1 MQLEVI
7 LPLVAYLVV
16 VFGISVYA
24 MRKRSTGTFL
34 NEYFLGSRSMGGI
47 VLAMTL
53 TATYISASSFIGGP
67 GAAYKYGLGWVLLA
81 MIQLPAVW
89 LSLGILGKKFAILA
103 RRYNAVT
110 LNDMLFARY
119 QSRLLVWLASLSL
132 LVAFVGAMTVQFIG
146 GARLLETAAGIPY
159 ETGLLIFG
167 ISIALY
173 TAFGGFRASVL
184 NDTMQ
189 GLVMLIGTV
198 VLLIGVVHAAGGL
211 SNAVQ
216 TLQTI
221 DPQLVTPQGADDIL
235 SPAFMT
241 SFWVLVCFGVIGLPH
256 TAVRCIS
263 YKDSK
268 AVHRGIII
276 GTIVVAILMFGM
288 HLAGALGRAVI
299 PDLTVPDLVIPTLM
313 VKVLPPFA
321 AGIFLAAPMAAI
333 MSTINAQL
341 LQSSATIIKD
351 LYLNIRP
358 DQMQNETRLK
368 RMSAVITLVLGALL
382 LLAAWK
388 PPEMIIWLNLLAF
401 GGLEAVFLWPL
412 VLGLYWE
419 RANAKGA
426 LSAMIVGGVL
436 YAVLATLN
444 IQYLGFHPIVPS
456 LLLSLLAFLVGNR
469 FGTSVPQATVL
480 TTDNIK
486 SFAMPWI
493 QLKLN
498 TTGANA
504 EDLSDALMEA
514 GAVSITFQDTHDT
527 PVFEPLP
534 GETRLW
540 GDTDVIGLFD
550 AETDMNDVV
559 AILENHPLLGAGF
572 AHKIEQLEDKD
583 WEREWMDNFHPMRFG
598 ERLWICPSWRDV
610 PDENAVNV
618 MLDPGLAFGT
628 GTHPTTS
635 LCLQWL
641 DSLDLTGKTVIDFG
655 CGSGILAIAAL
666 KLGAAK
672 AIGIDIDPQAIQASR
687 DNAER
692 NGVSDRLELYLPKDQ
707 PEEMKAD
714 VVVANI
720 LAGPLREL
728 APLISV
734 LPVSGGLLG
743 LSGILASQAESVC
756 EAYADSFALD
766 PVVEKEEWCRITGR
780 KN

>member
-7 LPLVAYLVV
+7 LPLIAYLFL
-16 VFGISVYA
+16 VFGLSVYA

-34 NEYFLGSRSMGGI
+34 NEYFLGSRSMGGV

-81 MIQLPAVW
+81 MIQLPAIW

-132 LVAFVGAMTVQFIG
+132 LVAFIGAMTVQFIG

-159 ETGLLIFG
+159 ETGLVIFG
-167 ISIALY
+167 VSIALY

-189 GLVMLIGTV
+189 GMVMLIGTL
-198 VLLIGVVHAAGGL
+198 VLLVGIVHAAGGL
-211 SNAVQ
+211 SHAVE
-216 TLQTI
+216 TLEAI
-221 DPQLVTPQGADDIL
+221 DPKLVSPQGADDIL
-235 SPAFMT
+235 SPTFMT

-351 LYLNIRP
+351 LFLNLRP
-358 DQMQNETRLK
+358 EQVENERRLK

-382 LLAAWK
+382 LLAAWR

-419 RANAKGA
+419 RANAAGA
-426 LSAMIVGGVL
+426 LSGMIVGGVL
-436 YAVLATLN
+436 YAVLATFK

-456 LLLSLLAFLVGNR
+456 LLISLLAFVVGNR
-469 FGTSVPQATVL
+469 FGRPVPQTA
-480 TTDNIK
+480 
-486 SFAMPWI
+486 
-493 QLKLN
+493 
-498 TTGANA
+498 
-504 EDLSDALMEA
+504 
-514 GAVSITFQDTHDT
+514 
-527 PVFEPLP
+527 
-534 GETRLW
+534 
-540 GDTDVIGLFD
+540 
-550 AETDMNDVV
+550 
-559 AILENHPLLGAGF
+559 
-572 AHKIEQLEDKD
+572 
-583 WEREWMDNFHPMRFG
+583 
-598 ERLWICPSWRDV
+598 
-610 PDENAVNV
+610 
-618 MLDPGLAFGT
+618 
-628 GTHPTTS
+628 
-635 LCLQWL
+635 
-641 DSLDLTGKTVIDFG
+641 
-655 CGSGILAIAAL
+655 
-666 KLGAAK
+666 
-672 AIGIDIDPQAIQASR
+672 
-687 DNAER
+687 
-692 NGVSDRLELYLPKDQ
+692 
-707 PEEMKAD
+707 
-714 VVVANI
+714 
-720 LAGPLREL
+720 
-728 APLISV
+728 LIST
-734 LPVSGGLLG
+734 
-743 LSGILASQAESVC
+743 
-756 EAYADSFALD
+756 D
-766 PVVEKEEWCRITGR
+766 K
-780 KN
+780 

>member
-16 VFGISVYA
+16 VFGVSIYA
-24 MRKRSTGTFL
+24 MRKRTAGTFL

-132 LVAFVGAMTVQFIG
+132 LVAFIGAMTVQFIG

-167 ISIALY
+167 VSIALY

-184 NDTMQ
+184 NDTLQ
-189 GLVMLIGTV
+189 GLVMLVGTI
-198 VLLIGVVHAAGGL
+198 VLLVGVIHAAGGL
-211 SNAVQ
+211 SQAVD
-216 TLQTI
+216 TLHAL
-221 DPQLVTPQGADDIL
+221 DPKLVTPQGADDIL

-288 HLAGALGRAVI
+288 HLAGALGRAVL
-299 PDLTVPDLVIPTLM
+299 PDLTVPDLVIPTLNGES
-313 VKVLPPFA
+313 FA
-321 AGIFLAAPMAAI
+321 AVCRRDLPRCANGGDHVKQLTPNCCKVPRRSLKISI
-333 MSTINAQL
+333 STC
-341 LQSSATIIKD
+341 
-351 LYLNIRP
+351 RP
-358 DQMQNETRLK
+358 DQMQNEIRLK
-368 RMSAVITLVLGALL
+368 RMSAAITLLLGALL

-419 RANAKGA
+419 RANAAGA

-436 YAVLATLN
+436 YALLATFN
-444 IQYLGFHPIVPS
+444 IQYLGFHPIVPA
-456 LLLSLLAFLVGNR
+456 LLLSLLAFLIGNR
-469 FGTSVPQATVL
+469 FGSSASQATVL
-480 TTDNIK
+480 
-486 SFAMPWI
+486 S
-493 QLKLN
+493 
-498 TTGANA
+498 
-504 EDLSDALMEA
+504 
-514 GAVSITFQDTHDT
+514 
-527 PVFEPLP
+527 
-534 GETRLW
+534 
-540 GDTDVIGLFD
+540 
-550 AETDMNDVV
+550 
-559 AILENHPLLGAGF
+559 
-572 AHKIEQLEDKD
+572 
-583 WEREWMDNFHPMRFG
+583 
-598 ERLWICPSWRDV
+598 
-610 PDENAVNV
+610 
-618 MLDPGLAFGT
+618 
-628 GTHPTTS
+628 
-635 LCLQWL
+635 
-641 DSLDLTGKTVIDFG
+641 
-655 CGSGILAIAAL
+655 
-666 KLGAAK
+666 
-672 AIGIDIDPQAIQASR
+672 
-687 DNAER
+687 
-692 NGVSDRLELYLPKDQ
+692 Y
-707 PEEMKAD
+707 
-714 VVVANI
+714 
-720 LAGPLREL
+720 
-728 APLISV
+728 
-734 LPVSGGLLG
+734 
-743 LSGILASQAESVC
+743 
-756 EAYADSFALD
+756 
-766 PVVEKEEWCRITGR
+766 
-780 KN
+780 